1 MKSSEIQD
9 SILPWIGKTGKMLH
23 VYMVEKF
30 KQHEHELT
38 FQQALILKI
47 LYDEDGQPQQNLAL
61 VTDRH
66 KASLTRIIGSME
78 RKNLVARIP
87 DASDGRVNRIFLTTR
102 GRKYYQTMVP
112 IMKEAIQEVQSSLDP
127 TEIEHLIDILKKVQ
141 NNIHK
146 KLI

>member
-1 MKSSEIQD
+1 MNTQLIQQ

-23 VYMVEKF
+23 VYMAEKF
-30 KQHEHELT
+30 KEHHHELT

-87 DASDGRVNRIFLTTR
+87 DTSDGRVNRIFLTTK
-102 GRKYYQTMVP
+102 GRKYYQSMLP
-112 IMKEAIQEVQSSLDP
+112 IIEEAIHEIHESLDAS
-127 TEIEHLIDILKKVQ
+127 EVAQLIKTLKKVQ
-141 NNIHK
+141 HNIHK
-146 KLI
+146 KL